1 LFNNPYPCGEA
12 GKSRKNINVMTE
24 ELIDYANLIDGAL
37 RGVLRSALERATDC
51 GLPGQHKF
59 YITFETK
66 RPGVSISPALAAQ
79 YPEEMTIVLE
89 HQFWDLDINEEAFSV
104 VLSFSGKREQLYI
117 PFNAV
122 SAFVD
127 PSANFG
133 LQFSS
138 TEGARIAGSS
148 SGTDKP
154 QEVIESEENEISD
167 TNGRTQEGTI
177 VALDSYRKK

>member
-1 LFNNPYPCGEA
+1 
-12 GKSRKNINVMTE
+12 MTE
-24 ELIDYANLIDGAL
+24 DSIDFADLIDGAL

-66 RPGVSISPALAAQ
+66 KPGVSISPALAAQ

-89 HQFWDLDINEEAFSV
+89 HQFWDLDITEETFSV
-104 VLSFSGKREQLYI
+104 VLSFAGKREKLFI

-127 PSANFG
+127 PSVKFG

-148 SGTDKP
+148 SGNNQPK
-154 QEVIESEENEISD
+154 EVIKDEKTEISD
-167 TNGRTQEGTI
+167 TNGGTKDGTI

>member
-1 LFNNPYPCGEA
+1 MAED
-12 GKSRKNINVMTE
+12 
-24 ELIDYANLIDGAL
+24 LIDFANLIDGAL

-66 RPGVSISPALAAQ
+66 MPGVSISPSLAAQ

-89 HQFWDLDINEEAFSV
+89 HQFWDLDITEETFSV
-104 VLSFSGKREQLYI
+104 VLSFGGKREQLLI

-127 PSANFG
+127 PSIKFG

-138 TEGARIAGSS
+138 AEGARIAASS
-148 SGTDKP
+148 NGESQL
-154 QEVIESEENEISD
+154 QEVIEDEKTVVPDINVGTKES
-167 TNGRTQEGTI
+167 TI

>member
-1 LFNNPYPCGEA
+1 MAED
-12 GKSRKNINVMTE
+12 
-24 ELIDYANLIDGAL
+24 LIDFANLIDGAL

-66 RPGVSISPALAAQ
+66 MPGVSISPSLAAQ

-89 HQFWDLDINEEAFSV
+89 HQFWDLNITEESFSV
-104 VLSFSGKREQLYI
+104 VLSFGGKREQLLI

-127 PSANFG
+127 PSIKFG
-133 LQFSS
+133 LQFSAA
-138 TEGARIAGSS
+138 EGARIAASS
-148 SGTDKP
+148 NSEGQL
-154 QEVIESEENEISD
+154 QEVIEDEKTVVSD
-167 TNGRTQEGTI
+167 TNVGKKESTI

>member
-1 LFNNPYPCGEA
+1 
-12 GKSRKNINVMTE
+12 MTE
-24 ELIDYANLIDGAL
+24 DLIDFTNLIDGAL
-37 RGVLRSALERATDC
+37 RGVLRSALKRATDC

-66 RPGVSISPALAAQ
+66 KPEVRMSPALTAQ

-89 HQFWDLDINEEAFSV
+89 HQFWDLDISEEAFSV
-104 VLSFSGKREQLYI
+104 VLSFGGKREQLFI

-122 SAFVD
+122 TAFVD
-127 PSANFG
+127 PSVKFG

-138 TEGARIAGSS
+138 AEGARIAGSS
-148 SGTDKP
+148 SGTDEP
-154 QEVIESEENEISD
+154 QEVIENEETRTSD
-167 TNGRTQEGTI
+167 TNGGTKDDTI